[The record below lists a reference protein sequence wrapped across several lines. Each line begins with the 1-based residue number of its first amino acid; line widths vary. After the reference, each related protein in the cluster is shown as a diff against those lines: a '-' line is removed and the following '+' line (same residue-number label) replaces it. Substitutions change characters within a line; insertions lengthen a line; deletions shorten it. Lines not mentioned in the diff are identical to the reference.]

1 MAREVLRAV
10 VLFNAVLLLFEK
22 QQYEESD
29 TEQPNCIYKMLLS
42 RVVLCF
48 LRSNCVCI
56 QKKPLLFA

>member
-29 TEQPNCIYKMLLS
+29 TEQPNSIYKMLLS
-42 RVVLCF
+42 QVALCF